1 MEEKVNKK
9 DMQLYLYIVK
19 KLTSSEGFCRKDLR
33 EFLQKEGRKQKLV
46 PQVLGKVKEMFG
58 EDPVIVSGKP
68 RSKNIKYYIKKYDTF
83 SCSKKVQDYYHSV
96 TTGNNK
102 TAVAPVKKSTAV
114 IMPSDI
120 CGYDINRYAKTFN
133 VSVSDLN
140 PRTEEWFKDKTIP
153 GSIGIKNTIYLLE
166 VIKPY
171 ISKGNNEIPIMTIE
185 DSLKKMIGKKQK
197 FNLWYYLYVIYVVG
211 ECPKVDFITG
221 TVRGSVLVKNL
232 GLSKLE
238 ALQRRLFNKMPA
250 KSVGSKRYIL
260 EVEEKIFKNSNKLNT
275 VEEVY
280 VPGIPSPKKEKTVE
294 QEMEIIIVN
303 KRDVSKIVY
312 ALYALLKNDGQ
323 TSHLIVQTL
332 LREKYG
338 LDLDI
343 SLIRSVMM
351 NFSMKYGYFSISDDM
366 IAKKKN
372 TVLLDEMAM
381 QHKYSDVRDITL
393 LTLKNEEMVKQDI
406 NLPVEKIGGS
416 VGNINILSFK
426 IDIENPEQ
434 RDLLFLLWLKTEPR
448 LGERIIL
455 PDQVKENFEERL
467 KKISSGTSKFSAEI
481 EEDLRLCETL

>member
-1 MEEKVNKK
+1 MEEKIKK

-33 EFLQKEGRKQKLV
+33 EFLNKEGRKTKEI
-46 PQVLGKVKEMFG
+46 PQVLGKVKEIFG
-58 EDPVIVSGKP
+58 EDPVEVSGKP
-68 RSKNIKYYIKKYDTF
+68 KSRLIKYYIKKYDTF
-83 SCSKKVQDYYHSV
+83 LCSKKVQDYYNSV
-96 TTGNNK
+96 SNNNN
-102 TAVAPVKKSTAV
+102 TAVAPAPVKEPAAAV
-114 IMPSDI
+114 IVPSDI
-120 CGYDINRYAKTFN
+120 GGYDINRYAKTFN

-166 VIKPY
+166 VMKPF
-171 ISKGNNEIPIMTIE
+171 ISKGNNEIPIMTLE
-185 DSLKKMIGKKQK
+185 DNLKRIIGKKQK

-232 GLSKLE
+232 GVPKLE
-238 ALQRRLFNKMPA
+238 ALQRRLFNKMPT
-250 KSVGSKRYIL
+250 KSASGKRYKL

-280 VPGIPSPKKEKTVE
+280 VPEIPSPKKEKTVD
-294 QEMEIIIVN
+294 QEIIIVN

-332 LREKYG
+332 LKERYG

-343 SLIRSVMM
+343 ALIKSVMM
-351 NFSMKYGYFSISDDM
+351 NFSVKYGYFSISDDM
-366 IAKKKN
+366 VAKKKN
-372 TVLLDEMAM
+372 TALLDEMAM

-393 LTLKNEEMVKQDI
+393 LTLKNEEMVKQSI
-406 NLPVEKIGGS
+406 NLPVEKIGS
-416 VGNINILSFK
+416 AGNINILSFK
-426 IDIENPEQ
+426 TDIENPEQ
-434 RDLLFLLWLKTEPR
+434 RNLLFLLWLKTEPR

-455 PDQVKENFEERL
+455 PDQVRENFEERL
-467 KKISSGTSKFSAEI
+467 QKLSSGTSKFSAEI